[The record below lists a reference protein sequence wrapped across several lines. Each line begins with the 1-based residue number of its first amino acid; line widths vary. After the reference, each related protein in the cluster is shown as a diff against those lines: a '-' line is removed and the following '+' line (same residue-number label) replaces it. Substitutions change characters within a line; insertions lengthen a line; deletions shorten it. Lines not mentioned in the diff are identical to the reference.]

1 MHWTRSAW
9 RSLVAAGEVEF
20 KIRPVDQGPDL
31 VLAAAAVRFEDLDD
45 FVGGMVDWYGVDT
58 IGLGRKEV
66 SKGRAKTEG

>member
-31 VLAAAAVRFEDLDD
+31 VLAAAGVRFEDLDN
-45 FVGGMVDWYGVDT
+45 FVGGIVDWCGVDG
-58 IGLGRKEV
+58 IGLGK
-66 SKGRAKTEG
+66 KGGVKGSCED